1 MHTVLEH
8 PIPWQINHAQPFM
21 SLSLTTLKLYI
32 YASIQMHITP
42 YFQVPIQMGTISLS
56 LSFNFLPEHVG
67 IHCISLSFLF
77 LALTRSQTPLDVKII
92 IYILAMFSAKLTKCL
107 VYILVCFIFL
117 VLFVDMSLTLFHEGV
132 LHFKRSD

>member
-1 MHTVLEH
+1 MTNQPCPAIHVTESHHTKTIH
-8 PIPWQINHAQPFM
+8 ICINTNAYNPI
-21 SLSLTTLKLYI
+21 L
-32 YASIQMHITP
+32 
-42 YFQVPIQMGTISLS
+42 PIQMYTISLS

-132 LHFKRSD
+132 LHFK